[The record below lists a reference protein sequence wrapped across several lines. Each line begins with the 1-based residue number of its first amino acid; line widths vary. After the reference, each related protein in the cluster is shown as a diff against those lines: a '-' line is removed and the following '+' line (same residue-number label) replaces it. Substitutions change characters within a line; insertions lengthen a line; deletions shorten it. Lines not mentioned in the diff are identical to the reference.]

1 MSAARVLQLRP
12 SDETQIDCVALEGMA
27 FQALVGCLVEEL
39 EQSCT
44 AIGATATQLASVLR
58 EVSERCSDDTP
69 DQQADALSHLL
80 IHAHELLAGAEHIG
94 GEAAFDAR
102 AVPSDELDAPAVLGS
117 SAARELGAER
127 SPSILPESGVVRRST
142 LRSPSEPGR
151 SEPGPSEPGL
161 PGAPGQ
167 IQIAAAAHDFDD
179 ETEVT
184 MPAITRMNVSVFDD
198 DETEHTMPGVAPAS
212 KRRNGLRLG

>member
-1 MSAARVLQLRP
+1 MCATLYADMSAARVLQPRA
-12 SDETQIDCVALEGMA
+12 SDETQIDCVALEGAA

-39 EQSCT
+39 EQSHE
-44 AIGATATQLASVLR
+44 ALGATATQLASVLR

-80 IHAHELLAGAEHIG
+80 IHAHELLAGATQLR
-94 GEAAFDAR
+94 GEALFDAR
-102 AVPSDELDAPAVLGS
+102 VVPSAELDASAVL
-117 SAARELGAER
+117 ELGPER
-127 SPSILPESGVVRRST
+127 APSILPESGVVRRST

-151 SEPGPSEPGL
+151 SEPGL
-161 PGAPGQ
+161 PGAPSEV
-167 IQIAAAAHDFDD
+167 QIAASADDFDD

-184 MPAITRMNVSVFDD
+184 MPAITRMNVSVFDIDD

-212 KRRNGLRLG
+212 KPRNGLRLR